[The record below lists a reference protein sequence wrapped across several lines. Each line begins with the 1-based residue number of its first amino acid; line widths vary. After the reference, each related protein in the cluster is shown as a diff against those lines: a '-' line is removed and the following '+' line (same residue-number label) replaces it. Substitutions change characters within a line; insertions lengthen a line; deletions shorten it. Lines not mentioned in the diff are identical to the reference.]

1 MITTNQR
8 PYVGAYDEELDR
20 GVRFPWRPIV
30 RDG

>member
-8 PYVGAYDEELDR
+8 PYVGAYDAELDR
-20 GVRFPWRPIV
+20 GVRFRWRPIV